1 MLRSLEDLG
10 GTALLDDPT
19 VLHHQDPITDVR
31 HDVELWNQQ
40 MDACLIR
47 GDLHG
52 YAAFYADDAT
62 IIGYDKRK
70 IQGREAIDRFCLEM
84 TGVEE
89 ANAVVL
95 DVGASGDF
103 IYQVATSFARWER
116 NGEAG
121 SYLCDCMYVW
131 RKEENDTYRIF
142 LDAYN

>member
-1 MLRSLEDLG
+1 MSKPES
-10 GTALLDDPT
+10 
-19 VLHHQDPITDVR
+19 ISSVR
-31 HDVELWNQQ
+31 DYIEQLNRE
-40 MDACLIR
+40 MDACLVR
-47 GDLHG
+47 GDLLG
-52 YAAFYADDAT
+52 YAAFYSDDAT
-62 IIGYDKRK
+62 IIGFDKRK

-131 RKEENDTYRIF
+131 RKESDGTYRIF